1 MAIGKTNLPSIG
13 CIYSKLYSGLTISNL
28 LILLI
33 SHLKPH
39 LKQNSPVGER
49 INNGIFTF
57 YDLGVYILTTGHK
70 KRDTTEMANGHA
82 PYESYIFI
90 VLR

>member
-1 MAIGKTNLPSIG
+1 MYIFKTIFRSHNLESFN
-13 CIYSKLYSGLTISNL
+13 LTHIS
-28 LILLI
+28 
-33 SHLKPH
+33 H

-49 INNGIFTF
+49 INNDMFTF

-70 KRDTTEMANGHA
+70 KRDTTEMANGHV